1 MRTLGLLSLVLAA
14 GCTEYEFTDDLQVD
28 VFQQIQRNTVDILLV
43 VDNSCSMYEE
53 QDNLAQSF
61 SAFIS
66 AFETAEA
73 DYQIA
78 AVTTDMAQEQFSGRM
93 LGGDDE
99 IILSCPSNSDP
110 DSMVRIDQVSYD
122 RDWGMETGAAMALDP
137 SVTSSA
143 SNDVSTNWCLATDT
157 FGDGDAGTPGEAN
170 PSCAAARPKAPE
182 TGGDTAVPDTGS
194 ADTGSADTGST
205 GPGKGGTD
213 TGNKSTDTGTADT
226 GGADT
231 GKGSTDTGKGG
242 ADTGATTNYPAGGK
256 VLITE
261 FLADASAV
269 SDTVGEWVE
278 VQNVDDE
285 TLDLGGCTLTDG
297 GVNTFTLPDGLQIEP
312 GAILVFGPSSDTSEN
327 GGAPVDVEITG
338 FTMQNADILLT
349 PSTEDP
355 EHIFAEMVAVGIDGS
370 GIEMGLEAAYAA
382 LSDPLVNTANIG
394 FLREEASLSL
404 IFVSD
409 EEDSS
414 PLPTYEY
421 VRTFMDIK
429 GARERDIFNA
439 SALVVTDVDDCGF
452 GNSSGSTEGDRYI
465 DVAGMSAGVIGNIC
479 AESFS
484 DIVTDLSLNAS
495 RLRDTFYLANE
506 PTADTIE
513 VSVDGVLLDCT
524 EGGFSYQRVWDDD
537 EEIERPA
544 IVFERDWIPAPS
556 SQIAIRYDYG
566 SGETSGFCVETATTE
581 DTGGV

>member
-1 MRTLGLLSLVLAA
+1 MLLAWLAA
-14 GCTEYEFTDDLQVD
+14 TGCTEYD
-28 VFQQIQRNTVDILLV
+28 VIVHDGADIFYQDPASAVDILMI
-43 VDNSCSMYEE
+43 VDDSCSMGPYQNELSTNFAE
-53 QDNLAQSF
+53 
-61 SAFIS
+61 FIS
-66 AFETAEA
+66 FFVDANI
-73 DYQIA
+73 DYHIGV
-78 AVTTDMAQEQFSGRM
+78 VTTD
-93 LGGDDE
+93 
-99 IILSCPSNSDP
+99 
-110 DSMVRIDQVSYD
+110 VY
-122 RDWGMETGAAMALDP
+122 
-137 SVTSSA
+137 A
-143 SNDVSTNWCLATDT
+143 S
-157 FGDGDAGTPGEAN
+157 
-170 PSCAAARPKAPE
+170 
-182 TGGDTAVPDTGS
+182 TGGRIIDGTVITNDT
-194 ADTGSADTGST
+194 
-205 GPGKGGTD
+205 
-213 TGNKSTDTGTADT
+213 
-226 GGADT
+226 
-231 GKGSTDTGKGG
+231 
-242 ADTGATTNYPAGGK
+242 
-256 VLITE
+256 
-261 FLADASAV
+261 
-269 SDTVGEWVE
+269 
-278 VQNVDDE
+278 
-285 TLDLGGCTLTDG
+285 
-297 GVNTFTLPDGLQIEP
+297 PDGEEIFK
-312 GAILVFGPSSDTSEN
+312 GLVRVG
-327 GGAPVDVEITG
+327 
-338 FTMQNADILLT
+338 
-349 PSTEDP
+349 TE
-355 EHIFAEMVAVGIDGS
+355 GS
-370 GIEMGLEAAYAA
+370 GTEMGLEAAYLA
-382 LSDPLVNTANIG
+382 LTEPRISTSNAG
-394 FLREEASLSL
+394 FLREDASLSL

>member
-61 SAFIS
+61 SAF
-66 AFETAEA
+66 ETAEA
-73 DYQIA
+73 YYQIA

-409 EEDSS
+409 EEDHS
-414 PLPTYEY
+414 PLAPHEYTSFFTELKGEEAYRDHGLMRASAVVGADKPQFDGQPSCQSANGEASYGGRYIEVAGRSEGLVESICEEDFSPMATELGLTISGLVVEFELSASPDENSLEVFLYEDESNDSLVGLLEPDTDYSY
-421 VRTFMDIK
+421 VRERNAVRFEDTQVPPPNYYISVEYK
-429 GARERDIFNA
+429 VLATGA
-439 SALVVTDVDDCGF
+439 SQ
-452 GNSSGSTEGDRYI
+452 
-465 DVAGMSAGVIGNIC
+465 
-479 AESFS
+479 ES
-484 DIVTDLSLNAS
+484 
-495 RLRDTFYLANE
+495 
-506 PTADTIE
+506 
-513 VSVDGVLLDCT
+513 
-524 EGGFSYQRVWDDD
+524 
-537 EEIERPA
+537 
-544 IVFERDWIPAPS
+544 
-556 SQIAIRYDYG
+556 
-566 SGETSGFCVETATTE
+566 
-581 DTGGV
+581 DTGGAR